1 MDGERIPKERSSVT
15 LVIRTWT
22 WSPDKIEKR
31 DVFETGK
38 VHFQAG
44 TLGSSEGEESLGVWV
59 SRIPNFEG

>member
-1 MDGERIPKERSSVT
+1 MDGERIPKERSSVA

-22 WSPDKIEKR
+22 WSPDKILR

-44 TLGSSEGEESLGVWV
+44 TLGSPEGEESLGVWV
-59 SRIPNFEG
+59 SRTPNFEG